1 MTDQRTAPARI
12 LIVEDESLIRM
23 LLEDMLADLGHE
35 IAASAAS
42 VPAAKEI
49 ASAGSFD
56 VAILDVNLEGQE
68 VFPVADILAERGLP
82 FVFASGYGRT
92 TLPERFRNRPTLQK
106 PFQGVQLEEALK
118 ALLRGA

>member
-42 VPAAKEI
+42 
-49 ASAGSFD
+49 
-56 VAILDVNLEGQE
+56 
-68 VFPVADILAERGLP
+68 
-82 FVFASGYGRT
+82 YG
-92 TLPERFRNRPTLQK
+92 
-106 PFQGVQLEEALK
+106 
-118 ALLRGA
+118 